1 MNSPKSNDT
10 KKINSPENLKGIP
23 ALGKWKL
30 TKWFPALYR
39 NTLPTVVKL
48 TAKHGDLLNLKWSNN
63 SRMIL
68 ANHPKYVQH
77 ILKTNQD
84 NYSRKNILGN
94 LANFLGEGL
103 FASEGKLWEQQH
115 KLIKPALHEKLVKD
129 YFGIIH
135 QETKGLIIS
144 WKEKSAKKQSVDIE
158 YDINVLML
166 TILIKTQLTS
176 DADLDFKVIIQCL
189 RVFLHENNPKRF
201 YFTKAKNQLRKL
213 FGLKEL
219 PNKRSNEALKTLDAI
234 ISNIRLKAN
243 TNPDSI
249 GLVLQVL
256 ENAKS
261 EGIIS
266 DKQVCDEIKNFFFAG
281 FDTTASALTWS
292 LYCYA
297 KNDQEAEL
305 INQEVDSVLQGKDP
319 SMQDLGSMTYTKMF
333 LQESM
338 RMYPPVYALLRVSEK
353 DDNMDGYFVP
363 KKTWVA
369 INIFALHRHPDFW
382 DNPEQFNPE
391 RFQPKIFK
399 GKAFAY
405 IPFGQGKRSCIGKPL
420 AMAELQIILP
430 MILSQFKLELVD
442 KKEPVIS
449 PDIII
454 KVKKPM
460 MMNLFLRN
468 N

>member
-1 MNSPKSNDT
+1 MTNVNGT
-10 KKINSPENLKGIP
+10 KRVESKKLKQIP
-23 ALGKWKL
+23 ILGKWKL
-30 TKWFPALYR
+30 IKWFPALYR
-39 NTLPTVVKL
+39 NTLPNVVKF
-48 TAKHGDLLNLKWSNN
+48 TATHGDLLNLKWSEN

-77 ILKTNQD
+77 ILKTNQE

-94 LANFLGEGL
+94 LADFLGDGL

-115 KLIKPALHEKLVKD
+115 KLIKPALHEKLIKD

-135 QETKGLIIS
+135 HETKELIAN
-144 WKEKSAKKQSVDIE
+144 WKEKSIKKQSVDIE

-176 DADLDFKVIIQCL
+176 DADVDFKVIIKAL
-189 RVFLHENNPKRF
+189 RVFLNENNPKRF
-201 YFTKAKNQLRKL
+201 YFTKAKNQLRQL
-213 FGLKEL
+213 FGLKNS
-219 PNKRSNEALKTLDAI
+219 PNKRSEDALNTLDEI
-234 ISNIRLKAN
+234 IVSIRTKAN
-243 TNPDSI
+243 ANPESM

-256 ENAKS
+256 ESAKT

-266 DKQVCDEIKNFFFAG
+266 DKQICDEIKNFFFAG

-297 KNDQEAEL
+297 KNEKEAAAL
-305 INQEVDSVLQGKDP
+305 RTEVDSVLQGKDP

-338 RMYPPVYALLRVSEK
+338 RMFPPVYALLRVSDL

-363 KKTWVA
+363 KKTWMA
-369 INIFALHRHPDFW
+369 INIYALHRHPDFW
-382 DNPEQFNPE
+382 DNPESFDPE
-391 RFQPKIFK
+391 RFQPKTFK

-460 MMNLFLRN
+460 LMNLFLRK
-468 N
+468 